1 MLRTTALLARPPIS
15 IFLLEE
21 NCSIAADLLVPSVWR
36 GVTGS
41 SGVTARLWHAVG
53 TRELA
58 AKKRK
63 PQKGKED
70 GGGAAGNRWKGLG
83 LQG

>member
-1 MLRTTALLARPPIS
+1 MLRTTASLAGPLVS

-21 NCSIAADLLVPSVWR
+21 NHSVVADHLVPSVWR

-41 SGVTARLWHAVG
+41 SGATARLWHAVG

-70 GGGAAGNRWKGLG
+70 GKD
-83 LQG
+83 